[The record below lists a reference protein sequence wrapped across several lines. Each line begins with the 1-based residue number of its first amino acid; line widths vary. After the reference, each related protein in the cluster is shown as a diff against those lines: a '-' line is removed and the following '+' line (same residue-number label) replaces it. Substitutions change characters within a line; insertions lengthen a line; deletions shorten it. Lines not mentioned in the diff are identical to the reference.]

1 MADYLIKGGLVVDGN
16 GGEPMLAEVLIK
28 DGKIDAVISANEA
41 VAGKSI
47 EMIGVETIDATGCI
61 VTPGF
66 VDPHTHYDGQATW
79 DDRLAP
85 SADHGVTTVVMGN
98 CGVGFAPVRPDERDF
113 LIELME
119 GVEDIPGSAL
129 ADGIDWA
136 WESFPEYLDAL
147 DNKARALDVV
157 AQIPHGA
164 LRTYVL
170 GQANNLNA
178 PATAEQI
185 QQMAALTQ
193 QAIEAGAFAFSTNRI
208 AMHTSTDGES
218 VPGTFAEKE
227 EVLAIIKAMQ
237 DGGANLLQVVP
248 EGLMGENPTAF
259 QAEVQLY
266 KELSLET
273 GCSIVFTLSQNNV
286 QTTLWKDMLEEIS
299 QANKAGAKLYATTGN
314 RPGGML
320 MSWDTFNIF
329 MDRPSYLAVAHLPLT
344 ERVKALQ
351 DPERREK
358 ILNEEIQSPLLKN
371 GAQVVRDALNAI
383 FPCKDQQI
391 FEPDR
396 AQSLAARLLA
406 SNDTAEGVLYDAM
419 CEVVLGDEGRPGFLH
434 VYMGNYADG
443 DLNAVYEMM
452 MHPNVVVGAADGG
465 AHVNVICDASYTT
478 FMLQHWVRDRQRGDK
493 LPLEIAIQ
501 MLTKTPAD
509 LYGLHDRGVIEVG
522 KKADINVIAL
532 NDLSLQM
539 PYVANDLPT
548 GAPRLLQRAE
558 GYVVTLVAGQ
568 ITNHNG
574 HDTGARPGKL
584 VRRSAA

>member
-16 GGEPMLAEVLIK
+16 GGEPVLAEVLIK

-47 EMIGVETIDATGCI
+47 EMIGVETIDASGCI

-452 MHPNVVVGAADGG
+452 MHPNVLVGAADGG

-568 ITNHNG
+568 ITNRNG

>member
-185 QQMAALTQ
+185 KQMAALTQ

-329 MDRPSYLAVAHLPLT
+329 MDRPSYSAVAHLPLT

-391 FEPDR
+391 FEPDP
-396 AQSLAARLLA
+396 AQSLAARLLE

-568 ITNHNG
+568 ITNRNG

>member
-16 GGEPMLAEVLIK
+16 GGEPMLAEVLVK

-568 ITNHNG
+568 ITNRNG

>member
-1 MADYLIKGGLVVDGN
+1 
-16 GGEPMLAEVLIK
+16 
-28 DGKIDAVISANEA
+28 
-41 VAGKSI
+41 
-47 EMIGVETIDATGCI
+47 
-61 VTPGF
+61 
-66 VDPHTHYDGQATW
+66 
-79 DDRLAP
+79 
-85 SADHGVTTVVMGN
+85 
-98 CGVGFAPVRPDERDF
+98 
-113 LIELME
+113 
-119 GVEDIPGSAL
+119 
-129 ADGIDWA
+129 
-136 WESFPEYLDAL
+136 
-147 DNKARALDVV
+147 
-157 AQIPHGA
+157 
-164 LRTYVL
+164 
-170 GQANNLNA
+170 
-178 PATAEQI
+178 
-185 QQMAALTQ
+185 
-193 QAIEAGAFAFSTNRI
+193 
-208 AMHTSTDGES
+208 
-218 VPGTFAEKE
+218 
-227 EVLAIIKAMQ
+227 
-237 DGGANLLQVVP
+237 
-248 EGLMGENPTAF
+248 
-259 QAEVQLY
+259 
-266 KELSLET
+266 
-273 GCSIVFTLSQNNV
+273 
-286 QTTLWKDMLEEIS
+286 MLEEIS

-419 CEVVLGDEGRPGFLH
+419 CEVALGDEGRPGFLH

-568 ITNHNG
+568 ITNRNG